1 MNTQANPDGRTPGR
15 RYITAVLAAVC
26 AALLLAAALFGG
38 EADARRGAPDREL
51 TVMSYNIH
59 TGIGEDGKLD
69 LRRTA
74 DEIRASGAEVVG
86 LQEVDKNWSSRS
98 DFEDQARLLA
108 EELGMRYFFAPIY
121 SFEPAEPG
129 GPRRE
134 YGLAILS
141 RYPILSAE
149 NHEIRRLSTQSANSK
164 PEPAPG
170 FPEAVLNVRGV
181 KVRVY
186 DTHLDYR
193 SDPTVRRM
201 QVDDMLRI
209 MADDG
214 GPKVLT
220 GDLNAPPDAPEL
232 APLFE
237 ALNDPWAV
245 RGAGD
250 GFTYPAD
257 TPTKRIDY
265 VLASP
270 DVGVRSVVVP
280 DTLASDHRPVVA
292 ELSLPGEAVGRR

>member
-1 MNTQANPDGRTPGR
+1 
-15 RYITAVLAAVC
+15 V
-26 AALLLAAALFGG
+26 ALFGG
-38 EADARRGAPDREL
+38 EAEARRGVPDREL

-59 TGIGEDGKLD
+59 TGIGEDGRLD

-74 DEIRASGAEVVG
+74 EEIRASGAEVVG
-86 LQEVDKNWSSRS
+86 LQEVDAHWSARS
-98 DFEDQARLLA
+98 DFEDQAKVLA

-121 SFEPAEPG
+121 SLEPAEPG

-149 NHEIRRLSTQSANSK
+149 NHEITRLSTQSANPT

-170 FPEAVLNVRGV
+170 FPEVVLNVRGV
-181 KVRVY
+181 KVHVY

-193 SDPTVRRM
+193 PDPTVRRM
-201 QVDDMLRI
+201 QVDDMMAI
-209 MADDG
+209 MAEDG

-237 ALNDPWAV
+237 TLNDSWAV
-245 RGAGD
+245 RGEGD